1 MITQINRDEL
11 IIHINLFRKSKK
23 KQMRFCPL
31 TVLKAACSE
40 RAFFQLSVIGL
51 LACCSQ

>member
-11 IIHINLFRKSKK
+11 IIHINLSIKIKE

-40 RAFFQLSVIGL
+40 RAFFQFSVMGL
-51 LACCSQ
+51 LANFPQ